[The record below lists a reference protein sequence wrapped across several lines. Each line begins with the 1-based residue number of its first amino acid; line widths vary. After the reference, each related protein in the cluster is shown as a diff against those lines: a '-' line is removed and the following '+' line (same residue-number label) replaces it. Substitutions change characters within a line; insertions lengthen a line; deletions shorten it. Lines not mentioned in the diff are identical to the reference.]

1 MAEHPTFG
9 DFILGFE
16 GLAIVRSWGLDP
28 ETVKERARSIAE
40 VVEHRGELP
49 WSAPLVELEHEVRTG
64 YGEWAQGYDRPDN
77 PVLLAE
83 EPIVR
88 EILDAVP
95 IGTALD
101 AACGTG
107 RWAEHLASLGH
118 AVTGFDATP
127 EMLAVARTKVPAG
140 HFELADLTAIPLP
153 PEAFD
158 LVVCT
163 LALTHC
169 NALPKAVG
177 ELARVARPGGRVIT
191 SDVHP
196 LMAMLGNH
204 ARYPRSQG
212 EFGFVRNYVHQVS
225 DYLSAFRE
233 AGLRVTNCLEP
244 VWSGDALAALGFG
257 DQRPGL
263 LETAVKG
270 LPIVIVWELEK
281 VQSPGRPEAGSG
293 RGRGR
298 RRAHRRGRRRARAGR
313 ARTRRRWRRS

>member
-1 MAEHPTFG
+1 MTEHPTFG

-16 GLAIVRSWGLDP
+16 GLAILRSWGLDP
-28 ETVKERARSIAE
+28 GTVQERARSIAE
-40 VVEHRGELP
+40 VVESRGEPP
-49 WSAPLVELEHEVRTG
+49 WSTPLVEIEYEVATG

-83 EPIVR
+83 EPVVR
-88 EILDAVP
+88 EMLDAVP

-107 RWAEHLASLGH
+107 RWAQHLASLGH

-127 EMLAVARTKVPAG
+127 EMLEAARRKVPAA

-163 LALTHC
+163 LALTH
-169 NALPKAVG
+169 LTRLRPPIG
-177 ELARVARPGGRVIT
+177 ELARVVRPGGRVII

-196 LMAMLGNH
+196 LMAMLGSH
-204 ARYPRSQG
+204 ARYARDQG
-212 EFGFVRNYVHQVS
+212 EFGFVQNHVHQVS
-225 DYLSAFRE
+225 DYLSAFRD
-233 AGLRVTNCLEP
+233 AGLSVTDCREP
-244 VWSGDALAALGFG
+244 VWTGDAIAALGFA

-263 LETAVKG
+263 LEAAVEG
-270 LPIVIVWELEK
+270 LSIVIVWELEK
-281 VQSPGRPEAGSG
+281 VD
-293 RGRGR
+293 
-298 RRAHRRGRRRARAGR
+298 
-313 ARTRRRWRRS
+313 TL